1 MIRKWSIRGFI
12 SFFRFSVPAL
22 QGFSEERN
30 NRAREKNGD
39 IEWRKKE
46 REKALREGSGVGNP
60 PQSEQTARFGC
71 TVTVLFNT
79 RRDTKETDIKME
91 KSTRHASNERAGDR
105 LDIVFPLLKFAT
117 TTYGGRSKSCGAPC
131 TMMDTQTFRSTTTHG
146 LLFFFRIS
154 LFTPLFISDR

>member
-1 MIRKWSIRGFI
+1 M
-12 SFFRFSVPAL
+12 
-22 QGFSEERN
+22 
-30 NRAREKNGD
+30 
-39 IEWRKKE
+39 
-46 REKALREGSGVGNP
+46 REGSGVGNP

-117 TTYGGRSKSCGAPC
+117 TTYGGRSKSCGALC

-146 LLFFFRIS
+146 LLFFSNIAFHTSIHLRQIEIFFRASPIIIPRS
-154 LFTPLFISDR
+154 LPIRLQSLQLPWNTF

>member
-1 MIRKWSIRGFI
+1 M
-12 SFFRFSVPAL
+12 
-22 QGFSEERN
+22 
-30 NRAREKNGD
+30 
-39 IEWRKKE
+39 
-46 REKALREGSGVGNP
+46 REGSGVGNP

-131 TMMDTQTFRSTTTHG
+131 TMMDTQTFRSTTMHG

>member
-1 MIRKWSIRGFI
+1 M
-12 SFFRFSVPAL
+12 
-22 QGFSEERN
+22 
-30 NRAREKNGD
+30 
-39 IEWRKKE
+39 
-46 REKALREGSGVGNP
+46 REGSGVGNP

-117 TTYGGRSKSCGAPC
+117 TTYGGRSKSCGALC

-154 LFTPLFISDR
+154 LFTSLFISDR

>member
-1 MIRKWSIRGFI
+1 M
-12 SFFRFSVPAL
+12 
-22 QGFSEERN
+22 
-30 NRAREKNGD
+30 
-39 IEWRKKE
+39 
-46 REKALREGSGVGNP
+46 REGSGVGNP

-146 LLFFFRIS
+146 LLFFFSNIAFHTSIHLRQIEIFFRASPIFPIIIPRS
-154 LFTPLFISDR
+154 LPTRLQSLQLLSWNTF